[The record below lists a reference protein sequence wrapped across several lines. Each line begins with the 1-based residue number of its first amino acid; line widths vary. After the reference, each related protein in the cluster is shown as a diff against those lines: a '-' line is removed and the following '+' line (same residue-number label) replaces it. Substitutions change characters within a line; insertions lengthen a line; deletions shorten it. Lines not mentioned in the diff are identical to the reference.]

1 MEQWREELYLGELY
15 HSKGP
20 WKNHK
25 YIKKIGDRYI
35 YPAGNAI
42 KNAYQAAKHF
52 SSAKKYRKSP
62 RASAAGGAKARRDE
76 LIGSQY
82 ARWAKQD
89 LSKYTAPV
97 KDAAAAVTKT
107 ARRASRAVRDEYR
120 RQRNKAAGKAYTRS
134 VISKQN
140 ARKRRQAINNAV
152 NDTKKRVGAK
162 LRTMGAIASN
172 RANLASFAAGKA
184 YRQARTAYRNARNK
198 AANRRNTNAALRRQ
212 RRRK

>member
-20 WKNHK
+20 WKTHK
-25 YIKKIGDRYI
+25 YIKKIGNRYI
-35 YPAGNAI
+35 YPGMRAI
-42 KNAYQAAKHF
+42 SDTIK
-52 SSAKKYRKSP
+52 SA
-62 RASAAGGAKARRDE
+62 
-76 LIGSQY
+76 QY
-82 ARWAKQD
+82 ARKAKAYGKSNR
-89 LSKYTAPV
+89 LSVRDRNRSKNY
-97 KDAAAAVTKT
+97 AAVSAAYGKRAKDYVDRGLAPIRNT
-107 ARRASRAVRDEYR
+107 AAKASRAVRDEYR

-162 LRTMGAIASN
+162 LSTMGAIASN
-172 RANLASFAAGKA
+172 RANLASFAVGKA

-198 AANRRNTNAALRRQ
+198 AAIRRNTNAAIRRQ